1 MGKDEGKTGRAAE
14 SISEVVM
21 PCGLAWNGARI
32 DCNISAFCVKIGD
45 SFSRWKTS
53 GDLVK
58 LTEYF
63 MSESGLMKWRT
74 T

>member
-1 MGKDEGKTGRAAE
+1 MGKDEGKTGIAAKI
-14 SISEVVM
+14 ISEVAM

-32 DCNISAFCVKIGD
+32 DCNVSAFCVKIGD
-45 SFSRWKTS
+45 SFSGWKTS

-58 LTEYF
+58 VTEYLT
-63 MSESGLMKWRT
+63 SESGLMKWRT